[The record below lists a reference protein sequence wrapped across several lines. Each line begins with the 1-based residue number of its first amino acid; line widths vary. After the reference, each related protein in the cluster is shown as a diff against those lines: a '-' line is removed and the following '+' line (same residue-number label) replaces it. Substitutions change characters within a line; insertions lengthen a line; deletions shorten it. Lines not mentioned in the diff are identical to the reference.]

1 MRDGNNGFTLED
13 ILEEERQKREAKEA
27 GAQAPAQE
35 EYPEDGYQ
43 EEEYSGDEPQA
54 FTDYEPEPEPEQ
66 EYQPE
71 PEYVPEDPGP
81 EYVI

>member
-43 EEEYSGDEPQA
+43 EEYSGDEPQA
-54 FTDYEPEPEPEQ
+54 FTD
-66 EYQPE
+66 
-71 PEYVPEDPGP
+71 
-81 EYVI
+81 